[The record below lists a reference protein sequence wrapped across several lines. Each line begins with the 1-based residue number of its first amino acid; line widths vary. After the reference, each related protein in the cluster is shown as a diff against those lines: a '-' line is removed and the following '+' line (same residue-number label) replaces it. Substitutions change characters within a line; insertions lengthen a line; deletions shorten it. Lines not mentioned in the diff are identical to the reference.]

1 MTHTHIVLE
10 ALLKAVIV
18 CFIVTTL
25 STPKPLF
32 NNVKTTKSV
41 AFLEKQCAEVFPVSD
56 AL

>member
-1 MTHTHIVLE
+1 MTHIYIALE

-25 STPKPLF
+25 STLKLLF
-32 NNVKTTKSV
+32 KNVKTTKSV
-41 AFLEKQCAEVFPVSD
+41 ALLEKQCAEVLPVGD